1 MGRRGV
7 SQRPGVG
14 HGTGSRL
21 GNRDLR
27 GGHMRSE
34 LCPGKLRPL
43 GSVSPEEA
51 MNLASTGAPSTLPAL
66 CPSSDVSPPA
76 AWAQKRPVRAIALT
90 FSQSLL
96 NTSLPSG
103 HRPLGS
109 TGTQALGRVSGS
121 ALVFSPTC
129 HLLALI
135 DMPGEGVLPP
145 LDPTCMAEAPP
156 HPISLQACQKCSPTD
171 MEVFVSLQPPH
182 RVGRGYQGRLRMM
195 LALVSNGGQRR

>member
-1 MGRRGV
+1 MGRRRV

-66 CPSSDVSPPA
+66 CPSSDVSPPGSLGPEA
-76 AWAQKRPVRAIALT
+76 ACP
-90 FSQSLL
+90 
-96 NTSLPSG
+96 
-103 HRPLGS
+103 
-109 TGTQALGRVSGS
+109 
-121 ALVFSPTC
+121 
-129 HLLALI
+129 
-135 DMPGEGVLPP
+135 
-145 LDPTCMAEAPP
+145 
-156 HPISLQACQKCSPTD
+156 
-171 MEVFVSLQPPH
+171 
-182 RVGRGYQGRLRMM
+182 
-195 LALVSNGGQRR
+195 